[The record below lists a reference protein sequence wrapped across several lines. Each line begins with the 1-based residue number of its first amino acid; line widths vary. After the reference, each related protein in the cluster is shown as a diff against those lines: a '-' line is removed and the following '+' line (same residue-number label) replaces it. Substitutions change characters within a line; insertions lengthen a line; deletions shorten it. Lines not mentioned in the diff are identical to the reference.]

1 MVTEQPNYEIDLNER
16 MRVSV
21 MKTVS
26 QISIIQ
32 GKNIVVFFFGFLK
45 T

>member
-1 MVTEQPNYEIDLNER
+1 MTEQPNYEIDLNER

-32 GKNIVVFFFGFLK
+32 GKNINIVVAF
-45 T
+45 